1 MNFDNHQLNL
11 NFSWRIGE
19 EAFLKVL
26 ELIHQ
31 KLNVPNCI
39 VEFGSGA
46 SSIRL
51 ALNFPQT
58 KIVSIDADANFYD
71 QTQELAKEFLKFPN
85 LLQLK
90 YQALSFQKY
99 GAGNI
104 LTYTQDDSLSD
115 INIDCVI
122 IDGPPF
128 YTLRGREA
136 CLYQIY
142 DQLRIGGLV
151 ILDDVN
157 RESEKNILKNW
168 LSVYPNSFDVEIIE
182 VGHNIAILEKKHSVK
197 PDWLNEDKQKD
208 SREINQKY
216 SQLTKAFLSLKDADF
231 MTLLKSLENCVSI
244 PALENQ
250 ESLDNFLEMMLIIR
264 SIYLS
269 VAKTID
275 FSEQI
280 SFPSNLTDEE
290 ILQQQ
295 CKLFDSCLNLLDLT

>member
-1 MNFDNHQLNL
+1 MNFDNYKLNL
-11 NFSWRIGE
+11 NLAWRIGE

-39 VEFGSGA
+39 IEFGSGA

-58 KIVSIDADANFYD
+58 KIVSIDADVNFYHR
-71 QTQELAKEFLKFPN
+71 TQELAKEVIESPN
-85 LLQLK
+85 LLELK
-90 YQALSFQKY
+90 YQALSFHQY
-99 GAGNI
+99 GTGNI
-104 LTYTQDDSLSD
+104 LTYTQDNSLSD

-168 LSVYPNSFDVEIIE
+168 LLVYPNSFNVEIIE
-182 VGHNIAILEKKHSVK
+182 VGHHIAILEKRHSIK
-197 PDWLNEDKQKD
+197 PDWLNQNKQKD
-208 SREINQKY
+208 SIDINQKY
-216 SQLTKAFLSLKDADF
+216 SQLTRAFLGLKDADF
-231 MTLLKSLENCVSI
+231 MQLLKSLENHVSI

-250 ESLDNFLEMMLIIR
+250 ESLDNFLEMMSIIR
-264 SIYLS
+264 NVYLS
-269 VAKTID
+269 VAKNID
-275 FSEQI
+275 FRDQFSYL
-280 SFPSNLTDEE
+280 SNLTDEE
-290 ILQQQ
+290 ILQEQ
-295 CKLFDSCLNLLDLT
+295 CKLFNSCLNLLNLN

>member
-1 MNFDNHQLNL
+1 MNFDNYKLNL
-11 NFSWRIGE
+11 NLAWRIGE

-39 VEFGSGA
+39 IEFGSGA

-58 KIVSIDADANFYD
+58 KIVSIDADINFYH
-71 QTQELAKEFLKFPN
+71 QTQELAKEFIEFPN
-85 LLQLK
+85 LLELK
-90 YQALSFQKY
+90 YHALSFQQY
-99 GAGNI
+99 GNGNI
-104 LTYTQDDSLSD
+104 LTYTQDNSLSD

-168 LSVYPNSFDVEIIE
+168 LLVYPNSFNVEIIE
-182 VGHNIAILEKKHSVK
+182 IGHHIAILEKRHSVK
-197 PDWLNEDKQKD
+197 PDWLNENKQKD
-208 SREINQKY
+208 SIDINQKY
-216 SQLTKAFLSLKDADF
+216 SQLTRAFLDLKDADF
-231 MTLLKSLENCVSI
+231 MQLLKSLENHVSI

-250 ESLDNFLEMMLIIR
+250 ESLDNFLEMMSTIR
-264 SIYLS
+264 NVYLS

-275 FSEQI
+275 FRDQLSYL
-280 SFPSNLTDEE
+280 SNLTDEE
-290 ILQQQ
+290 ILQEQ
-295 CKLFDSCLNLLDLT
+295 CKLFNSCLNLLN